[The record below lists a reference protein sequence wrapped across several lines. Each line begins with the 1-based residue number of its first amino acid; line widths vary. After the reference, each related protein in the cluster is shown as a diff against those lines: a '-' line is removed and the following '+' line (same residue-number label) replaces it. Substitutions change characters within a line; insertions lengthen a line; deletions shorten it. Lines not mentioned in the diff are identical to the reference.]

1 MVEEKNK
8 AKNINDYKIKK
19 LYLRNLNSLR
29 ASSLYSLPSQYN
41 RLESYAC

>member
-8 AKNINDYKIKK
+8 AKSINDYKIKK
-19 LYLRNLNSLR
+19 INLRNLNSLK

-41 RLESYAC
+41 MLESYAC